1 MAKFVN
7 PDNLK
12 QALIAVKAYVD
23 QLNAGVNRMSDNLRG
38 ELTIPCVI
46 SDSASLADDLRGELT
61 IPYAVSDSASLADDL
76 QVAYET
82 D

>member
-12 QALIAVKAYVD
+12 QSLIAVKAYVD
-23 QLNAGVNRMSDNLRG
+23 RLNASVHRMADNLRG
-38 ELTIPCVI
+38 ELTIPCAV
-46 SDSASLADDLRGELT
+46 SDSASLADALRGELT
-61 IPYAVSDSASLADDL
+61 ISYAVSDSASLADDL
-76 QVAYET
+76 QYET